1 LQKISPNIILIL
13 NVVLI
18 YIIYSPG
25 LSGGFMLD
33 DLINFVK
40 LNLFHTYDGIESIIN
55 YVLANETGFLKRP
68 ITSLSYLLNATNWPA
83 DPYFIKLT
91 NVIFHFFNGVLLY
104 FACLNILQL
113 IDKVP
118 NNTKLIALIASLMWL
133 LHPFFVSTV
142 LYANQRQAILPVTFI
157 LAGIILYCKGRLME
171 NNRNKSLLLIYLS
184 VFLFTPLATLS
195 KENGVLLPLILCIL
209 EFIIVSK
216 HKFKVLSKIHISVL
230 FAIPITVIFVALAYK
245 FPDWH
250 AFYNNRYF
258 TLSERLLTQLRA
270 LTDYLIHFFYP
281 ASFTEGVYTDG
292 YTKSISMLQPIST
305 LFSALFLSTI
315 LIVSIIIKKKN
326 PLISFA
332 IAFFF
337 ISNIIESTII
347 PLELYFEHRSYLPTI
362 FIPLS
367 LSSYL
372 TITINQNKILLVIT
386 ALIIFFLSYQ
396 TFKKSTVWGSD
407 YQLAIKTNEQ
417 YPESFRASIKA
428 ASELMKLNRNEE
440 AVKILKKTT
449 EINDNVGLYS
459 VYLELEC
466 RFNKN
471 ISQEDIEKLKTRI
484 RKKFLFWDK
493 DYFVR
498 FIRTLIRSDCHKNKY
513 NVALEIIEDIKTSK
527 DYSGYK
533 VKETVYYTLALTY
546 VHKDD
551 FDSAFEVMKEF
562 INYSDNHIQMDKIF
576 DILDYF
582 IGHEKYEIT
591 KLCMDMLIP
600 RLENSNFK
608 PDIYNQKGRL
618 KYYIDKVYDLTKN
631 K

>member
-1 LQKISPNIILIL
+1 MQKISPNIILIL

-216 HKFKVLSKIHISVL
+216 HKFKALSKIHISVL

-362 FIPLS
+362 FIPLF
-367 LSSYL
+367 LTNYL
-372 TITINQNKILLVIT
+372 MMAIHQNKILLVIP
-386 ALIIFFLSYQ
+386 ASIIFFLSYQ
-396 TFKKSTVWGSD
+396 TMQKSKIWGSD
-407 YQLAIKTNEQ
+407 YKLAIKTNKE

-428 ASELMKLNRNEE
+428 ASELMKRNKNDE
-440 AVKILKKTT
+440 AIEVLRDTT
-449 EINDNVGLYS
+449 KINDNVGLYS

-466 RFNKN
+466 RFNN
-471 ISQEDIEKLKTRI
+471 RISYEDIKKLKTRI
-484 RKKFLFWDK
+484 SKKFLFWDK
-493 DYFVR
+493 DYFTR
-498 FIRTLIRSDCHKNKY
+498 FIRTLLRSSCLEDKY
-513 NVALEIIEDIKTSK
+513 EVAFDIIETIKRGK
-527 DYSGYK
+527 DLNGYK